1 MKDTM
6 RSIRKKIYFN
16 QTTTLDRLCA
26 LTDGVYA
33 IVLTLLVL
41 DLKIPETPGLTEAKI
56 IDDLVKQLPNFFSY
70 FVSFFV
76 VGTLWI
82 KHHMLL
88 NPLNKCNEGTFGL
101 NFIHLLFVTLTPYTA
116 SLFGHYEEDPIVV
129 FLFSGSIGLAAFS
142 LHILHL
148 YVVAQTGW
156 YGEDVAEEWKH
167 PNWLMSYPATVLA
180 LISMFLSFISVT
192 GAILVW
198 VIFPAS
204 LVLYTVLARKK
215 K

>member
-1 MKDTM
+1 MFPFPPNK
-6 RSIRKKIYFN
+6 R
-16 QTTTLDRLCA
+16 
-26 LTDGVYA
+26 
-33 IVLTLLVL
+33 LVL
-41 DLKIPETPGLTEAKI
+41 DLKMPETPGLTEAKI
-56 IDDLVKQLPNFFSY
+56 IDDLVRQLPNFFSY

-88 NPLNKCNEGTFGL
+88 NPLTKSNEGTFWL
-101 NFIHLLFVTLTPYTA
+101 NLVHLLFLTLTPYTA
-116 SLFGHYEEDPIVV
+116 SLFGHYDEDPIVV

-148 YVVAQTGW
+148 YVIAKPEW

-167 PNWLMSYPATVLA
+167 PNWLVAYPATILA
-180 LISMFLSFISVT
+180 IISMSLAFVSVT

-198 VIFPAS
+198 VIFPLS
-204 LVLYTVLARKK
+204 LVLYTVLARGKK
-215 K
+215 

>member
-1 MKDTM
+1 M
-6 RSIRKKIYFN
+6 RSIRKTLLFN
-16 QTTTLDRLCA
+16 QTHTLERLCA

-41 DLKIPETPGLTEAKI
+41 DLKVPETPGLTEAKI
-56 IDDLVKQLPNFFSY
+56 LDDLVKQAPNFLSY
-70 FVSFFV
+70 IISFFV
-76 VGTLWI
+76 VATLWI
-82 KHHMLL
+82 KHHMVIK
-88 NPLNKCNEGTFGL
+88 PLKQCNEGTFAL

-142 LHILHL
+142 LHILHW
-148 YVVAQTGW
+148 YVVAQTTW

-167 PNWLMSYPATVLA
+167 PNWLMAYPATVLA

-204 LVLYTVLARKK
+204 LVLYTVLVREKK
-215 K
+215 

>member
-1 MKDTM
+1 MK
-6 RSIRKKIYFN
+6 SIRKKLFFN
-16 QTTTLDRLCA
+16 QSTTPARLCA

-41 DLKIPETPGLTEAKI
+41 DLKIPETPGLTEGKI
-56 IDDLVKQLPNFFSY
+56 IADLVKQIPNFFSY
-70 FVSFFV
+70 LVSFFV

-82 KHHMLL
+82 KHHMIL

-101 NFIHLLFVTLTPYTA
+101 NLVHLLFVTLTPYTA

-129 FLFSGSIGLAAFS
+129 FFFSGSIGLAAFS
-142 LHILHL
+142 LHILHWS
-148 YVVAQTGW
+148 VVAKPDW

-167 PNWLMSYPATVLA
+167 PNWLMAYPATILA
-180 LISMFLSFISVT
+180 LTSMSLSFISVT

-198 VIFPAS
+198 VIFPIS
-204 LVLYTVLARKK
+204 LVLYTFLSRKPT
-215 K
+215 